1 MSAAPPVP
9 AVIVSLAV
17 AFPLKSKVTEF
28 ELSEQVGEPA
38 CTGCTEQAS
47 ETGLSN
53 AFNSMS
59 VIVDVELCPRLTE
72 LGTPVAGIRGYA
84 FRLGSSVFP
93 HLKLQVVGQSDE
105 ELVFSVDTHDQV
117 RVPANHPDAAG
128 WAQIQTANRK
138 LKEEIERAWE
148 AAGLLTFNALL
159 RRELEK

>member
-1 MSAAPPVP
+1 MSAAPPDP

-72 LGTPVAGIRGYA
+72 LGLAGEADIEK
-84 FRLGSSVFP
+84 SVP
-93 HLKLQVVGQSDE
+93 T
-105 ELVFSVDTHDQV
+105 VFSSTLTVLSLLIVTRSGDLLPS
-117 RVPANHPDAAG
+117 RS
-128 WAQIQTANRK
+128 
-138 LKEEIERAWE
+138 E
-148 AAGLLTFNALL
+148 AAANAIALAGVKLTGA
-159 RRELEK
+159 